1 MKTIAIALS
10 VLLCTPA
17 FAMTD
22 EDATNCIVGEA
33 SSCPFIVQEGIADA
47 MINRSLVMK
56 NPFHGVYGF
65 HAKHNATESKATWA
79 SARKAL
85 ASAKAEKRGL
95 VKGAIYFGNG
105 DDVKKGTFTGMTL
118 TIALGDGKDKTYFF
132 KP

>member
-1 MKTIAIALS
+1 MKAFSIALA

-22 EDATNCIVGEA
+22 EDATNAIVGESA
-33 SSCPFIVQEGIADA
+33 AGPIIVKIGIADA
-47 MINRSLVMK
+47 LINRSLVMK

-65 HAKHNATESKATWA
+65 HAKHNASESKSTWA

-85 ASAKAEKRGL
+85 ASAKSEKRGL
-95 VKGAIYFGNG
+95 VKGAIYFGSG
-105 DDVKKGTFTGMTL
+105 DDVKKGTFTGMKL
-118 TIALGDGKDKTYFF
+118 TIALGEGKDKTYFF